1 VNTLPTSIKKALIG
15 NDVIFILR
23 GWPGLGRVM
32 QGVSLSQIL
41 KKINPNQNQL
51 FYSSERGLQFLKELN
66 YNVNDIA
73 TGVAEN
79 LLLGGVGNNRIY
91 SLIEAI
97 DKRPPSA
104 IVIDGELQ
112 LMPVLKST
120 YSGPVIALA
129 NAFDLFNPRHP
140 RGKRLVFH
148 SFYHSCDFVI
158 VGSLSK
164 LNKAQMPNSFPK
176 LFWLSPLVRNEIVDR
191 NCCFL
196 GHNSVYD
203 IVVVLG
209 GGSHGAIS
217 LKSINNKI
225 IDSVYQ
231 IASVYPKRQF
241 TLFGDDNDDHL
252 KAKNISY
259 GPLSN
264 CLNAVAKSNLVFGR
278 PGRNLISEVLT
289 LKKHVLLVLPLGTGK
304 ESDIHRSAEQHENAN
319 LAAKLSTGIRL
330 WAGKSLKEF
339 QKYIETSNV
348 DEPVIVNWSPG
359 NEIIEE
365 ALSC

>member
-1 VNTLPTSIKKALIG
+1 MNTLPTSIKKALVG

-23 GWPGLGRVM
+23 GWPGLGRVI

-73 TGVAEN
+73 TGVADN

-97 DKRPPSA
+97 DKKPPSA
-104 IVIDGELQ
+104 IIIDGELQ
-112 LMPVLKST
+112 LMPVLSST
-120 YSGPVIALA
+120 YTGPIIALA
-129 NAFDLFNPRHP
+129 NAFDLCNPRHS
-140 RGKRLVFH
+140 RGKRLVFR

-158 VGSLSK
+158 VGSLGHF
-164 LNKAQMPNSFPK
+164 NKAHMPNSFPK
-176 LFWLSPLVRNEIVDR
+176 LFWLSPLVRNEIVDP
-191 NCCFL
+191 NSYFL
-196 GHNSVYD
+196 GHSVYD

-231 IASVYPKRQF
+231 IASIYPKRQF
-241 TLFGDDNDDHL
+241 TLFGDDNDDHI

-259 GPLSN
+259 GHLNN
-264 CLNAVAKSNLVFGR
+264 CLSAIAKSNLVIGR
-278 PGRNLISEVLT
+278 PGRNLISEILT
-289 LKKHVLLVLPLGTGK
+289 LKKHVILILPLNTGK
-304 ESDIHRSAEQHENAN
+304 ESDIHRSAEQHENAH

-330 WAGKSLKEF
+330 WAGESIEEF
-339 QKYIETSNV
+339 QKHIETSSLE
-348 DEPVIVNWSPG
+348 EPVIVNWKPG
-359 NEIIEE
+359 NATFGE
-365 ALSC
+365 ALA